1 MEKATIIGIDLAKR
15 VFQVHVAAK
24 DGRPVLRKRVSRAQ
38 LLGLLAKQP
47 PGRRLLIIGAM
58 TVVRWAVRKG
68 AATGSWLPECWS
80 TSRDWLWLSPWPTR
94 WPLASMGASTPS
106 HLDEARAPSS
116 STHSLNRPASCRI
129 ALHLASS
136 AASGLLSGGRT
147 PPVFMPSRPA
157 IALKRAT

>member
-68 AATGSWLPECWS
+68 AATGSWL
-80 TSRDWLWLSPWPTR
+80 
-94 WPLASMGASTPS
+94 
-106 HLDEARAPSS
+106 ARMLVHKPR
-116 STHSLNRPASCRI
+116 L
-129 ALHLASS
+129 
-136 AASGLLSGGRT
+136 
-147 PPVFMPSRPA
+147 VVA
-157 IALKRAT
+157 IALANKMASCIDGGIHPITSRRGTRAELQYSLSQQAGLMQNRFAFGQFRRFRTAERRAHTACFHAK